1 MILLP
6 ITFVTSIG
14 ITSLRSS
21 LIWLELRFCFFF
33 GIGIRIKPYTFFFLF
48 PADFCC
54 SEKVLL
60 YVPSLL
66 IVEIA
71 KIFFRLIDGIRRDTI
86 LMTTFSTFP
95 YVVVIVKAR
104 LLIKVCIA
112 TVAIPINVWEP
123 FTHNLF
129 ILSSIHQ
136 STELWNDITMCMW

>member
-48 PADFCC
+48 PADFFC
-54 SEKVLL
+54 SEKVLH
-60 YVPSLL
+60 YVPALL

-95 YVVVIVKAR
+95 YIVVIVKAR

-136 STELWNDITMCMW
+136 STEL